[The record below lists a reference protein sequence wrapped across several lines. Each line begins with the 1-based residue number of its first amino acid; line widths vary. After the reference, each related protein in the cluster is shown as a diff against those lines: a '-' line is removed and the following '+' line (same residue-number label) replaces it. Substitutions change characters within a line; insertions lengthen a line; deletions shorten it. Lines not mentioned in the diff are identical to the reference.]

1 MDDKKGKKALGQQ
14 LSDIAD
20 ALRTVIQKAKDRAG
34 DCVLSLVRERGF
46 SRFNKETQRLFRV
59 VGVADYVAFTE
70 GLSFEEISPMT
81 VKKHVTGNNKA
92 SKEAV
97 AAALEAY
104 VGKQDYACDDESDAV
119 AVGVGWLIEKGALV
133 PTSS

>member
-1 MDDKKGKKALGQQ
+1 MAKRHGAN
-14 LSDIAD
+14 
-20 ALRTVIQKAKDRAG
+20 QKII
-34 DCVLSLVRERGF
+34 LIRERGF

-59 VGVADYVAFTE
+59 VGIADYVAFTE
-70 GLSFEEISPMT
+70 GLAFEEISPMT

-119 AVGVGWLIEKGALV
+119 AVGVGWLIEKGALA

>member
-1 MDDKKGKKALGQQ
+1 MR
-14 LSDIAD
+14 S
-20 ALRTVIQKAKDRAG
+20 VIHLAKRHGVNQKII
-34 DCVLSLVRERGF
+34 LIRERGF

-119 AVGVGWLIEKGALV
+119 AVGVGWLIEKGALA